1 MKNNTETKIWNA
13 TLYLR
18 LSRDDGDKE
27 ESNSITGQRELLRD
41 FIRNR
46 PELREY
52 AVRIDDGF
60 TGSNFERPDF
70 KKMMEDV
77 KEGRTN
83 CIIVKDLSR
92 FGRNY
97 LDAGEYIEKIFPFLG
112 VRFIAVNDNYDSL
125 GEKSASDDLV
135 IPFKNLINEA
145 YCRDI
150 SVKVRTQLEI
160 KRKSGQY
167 IGAFAVYGYMKDD
180 TDKNRLVVD
189 EYAAD
194 IVRDIFAWKLDGMS
208 PQDIAVR
215 LNQSGIRFIAVNDGF
230 DTLTAERGA
239 DGYLVPLKNLI
250 NEVYSKDISKKSG
263 SALATKQKNGDF
275 IGAWAP
281 YGYRKCAD
289 DPHKL
294 EPDEAT
300 APVVRQIFQWRVDGM
315 SVTRIAKKLN
325 DSGIP
330 SPSAYL
336 YNTGVCKTE
345 KYNGA
350 VWHIQAVKII
360 LTRQVYIGHMVQ
372 GTKRQ
377 SFYESRKQYKKPQE
391 EWVIVENTHE
401 PIIDRDTFEKVQE
414 IMRQRNEEYF
424 EKLGRFSYLETT
436 ENILKGLIYCADC
449 KRPLVRYKN
458 VSHNKKLWYTFICQT
473 HSNDITS
480 CPKKNIREDALIP
493 MLMQAIQT
501 QIELAADM
509 DELVRRVNSSPK
521 HRKRTADL
529 QGRLDSAKKTL
540 KRYNNLYDSLYQNY
554 VDKLM
559 TEQEYITLK
568 SRYRAE
574 AEEAERLIEALTR
587 QQAEES
593 EHTPENRFL
602 TAFGSFKGEDTLT
615 KEMAQ
620 ALIERVYVDGSSN
633 IEIVFR
639 YRDEYRALC
648 TYLEGKENGA

>member
-41 FIRNR
+41 FIQNR

-167 IGAFAVYGYMKDD
+167 IGAFAVYGYMKDE
-180 TDKNRLVVD
+180 TDKNRLIVD

-215 LNQSGIRFIAVNDGF
+215 LNQSGILSPMEYKKSLGMKFATSFKANAQAAWSANSVLRI
-230 DTLTAERGA
+230 
-239 DGYLVPLKNLI
+239 LKN
-250 NEVYSKDISKKSG
+250 
-263 SALATKQKNGDF
+263 
-275 IGAWAP
+275 P
-281 YGYRKCAD
+281 
-289 DPHKL
+289 
-294 EPDEAT
+294 
-300 APVVRQIFQWRVDGM
+300 
-315 SVTRIAKKLN
+315 
-325 DSGIP
+325 
-330 SPSAYL
+330 
-336 YNTGVCKTE
+336 
-345 KYNGA
+345 
-350 VWHIQAVKII
+350 
-360 LTRQVYIGHMVQ
+360 VYIGVLTQ
-372 GTKRQ
+372 GKETTPSYKVRKRII
-377 SFYESRKQYKKPQE
+377 KPE
-391 EWVIVENTHE
+391 DEWAVIPDSHE
-401 PIIDRDTFEKVQE
+401 PIVRREDFETVQKVLTLDTRRSPDDSNVQLFSGMVFCGECGASMVRKTVPSGNKKYVYYVCSAHKQDKSCSSHGIRDKALEEVVLGTVRQYIRDVIDLDDLLSMTDTAPLRTAEAQKVQRQLDKKRSEHERLQKLLMSLYENLADGIIDRDEYARLKQNYSGRAAECEKQMDALQESLVQIKE
-414 IMRQRNEEYF
+414 HGGEHREWMTRFRKYQNIME
-424 EKLGRFSYLETT
+424 LERS
-436 ENILKGLIYCADC
+436 IAVALIDRILIYKDNRVEVHFRFEDEFA
-449 KRPLVRYKN
+449 
-458 VSHNKKLWYTFICQT
+458 WQM
-473 HSNDITS
+473 DILRRS
-480 CPKKNIREDALIP
+480 QIRE
-493 MLMQAIQT
+493 
-501 QIELAADM
+501 
-509 DELVRRVNSSPK
+509 VV
-521 HRKRTADL
+521 
-529 QGRLDSAKKTL
+529 
-540 KRYNNLYDSLYQNY
+540 
-554 VDKLM
+554 
-559 TEQEYITLK
+559 
-568 SRYRAE
+568 
-574 AEEAERLIEALTR
+574 
-587 QQAEES
+587 
-593 EHTPENRFL
+593 
-602 TAFGSFKGEDTLT
+602 
-615 KEMAQ
+615 
-620 ALIERVYVDGSSN
+620 
-633 IEIVFR
+633 
-639 YRDEYRALC
+639 
-648 TYLEGKENGA
+648 